1 MIRSEK
7 FPLDLT
13 TSPHKKSLTKGGENL
28 ICVQE
33 RIEGDKLKT
42 TRINNTF
49 KEFCCKEKDK
59 NEAVAEGK
67 IRSRYRRNNSM
78 PIKLIHS
85 IQSGKSGDSGEK
97 DVLE

>member
-1 MIRSEK
+1 MIRYEK
-7 FPLDLT
+7 FPLALT
-13 TSPHKKSLTKGGENL
+13 TAPHKKSLTKGGENL

-33 RIEGDKLKT
+33 ILEGEKLKT

-49 KEFCCKEKDK
+49 KEFCCKDKDK

-78 PIKLIHS
+78 PIKLINDPEW
-85 IQSGKSGDSGEK
+85 KK
-97 DVLE
+97 W

>member
-1 MIRSEK
+1 MIRYEK

-13 TSPHKKSLTKGGENL
+13 TAPHKKSLTKGGE
-28 ICVQE
+28 
-33 RIEGDKLKT
+33 KLKT

-49 KEFCCKEKDK
+49 KEFCCKDKDK

-78 PIKLIHS
+78 PIKLINDPEW
-85 IQSGKSGDSGEK
+85 KK
-97 DVLE
+97 